1 MKIILPRGRSGRKK
15 FNLLKPANFLLAGLL
30 LAGCSEKTTPP
41 PGAEAGTDGKIL
53 IRGSNT
59 FGEELA
65 PQLIAA
71 YKKEHPAA
79 TFDLETKGTAY
90 GMGALMGGYC
100 DIAGASRLPSKE
112 ELEVAQFRNVELN
125 DHVIGA
131 YSVAM
136 VVNAASPVT
145 NLTKDQVRDIFTGA
159 VTNWSQAGGMDAPI
173 HIYGRDP
180 ISGTHLGFKEIAME
194 NKPYADGHNLF
205 TNYESLVAAV
215 AKDPNGI
222 GYSSIELTTAPGVK
236 GVSIG
241 GVAPTIEAVN
251 KDQYP
256 YKRVLHLYTRKG
268 KEKAAAVDFIQFIQS
283 AAGQQA
289 LTKAGFVPNP

>member
-1 MKIILPRGRSGRKK
+1 MKITLPNGRSGWKN
-15 FNLLKPANFLLAGLL
+15 FNCCKPANVLLAALL
-30 LAGCSEKTTPP
+30 LAGCSEQSAPE
-41 PGAEAGTDGKIL
+41 PGAEARTDGKIL
-53 IRGSNT
+53 ILGSNT

-65 PQLIAA
+65 PKLIAA
-71 YKKEHPAA
+71 YKNEHPTAS
-79 TFDLETKGTAY
+79 FDLETKGTSY

-131 YSVAM
+131 YSVAV
-136 VVNAASPVT
+136 VVNAASPVA

-159 VTNWSQAGGMDAPI
+159 ITNWSQAGGADAPI
-173 HIYGRDP
+173 HLYGRDP

-194 NKPYADGHNLF
+194 NKPYGDGHNLF
-205 TNYESLVAAV
+205 MNYEGIVAAV
-215 AKDPNGI
+215 AKDANGI
-222 GYSSIELTTAPGVK
+222 GYASIELATAPGIK

-256 YKRVLHLYTRKG
+256 YKRVLHLYTSKG
-268 KEKAAAVDFIQFIQS
+268 KESAAALDFVKFIQS
-283 AAGQQA
+283 AAGQKA
-289 LTKAGFVPNP
+289 LVEAGFVPNP